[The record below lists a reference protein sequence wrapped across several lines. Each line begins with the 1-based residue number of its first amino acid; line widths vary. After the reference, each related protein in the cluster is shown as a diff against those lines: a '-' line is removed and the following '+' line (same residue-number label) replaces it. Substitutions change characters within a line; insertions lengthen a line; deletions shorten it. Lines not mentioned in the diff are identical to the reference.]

1 LGAITG
7 STNTRPPVQ
16 RTPPTGQNHGKAR
29 GRGHRTGEFLSPEFK
44 RLVEL
49 VKAAEAGAGPW
60 GAAALLRELTAAR
73 RGDK

>member
-1 LGAITG
+1 MAERLVRRA
-7 STNTRPPVQ
+7 PV
-16 RTPPTGQNHGKAR
+16 NA
-29 GRGHRTGEFLSPEFK
+29 